1 MTRHRRAAAP
11 QRTDPAQPTDHP
23 SAARPRRHRRP
34 KSRRA
39 RLGRAALALTAATA
53 LCAAGTGWY
62 LYQDVFRHIGSSDAL
77 DDHAPKSSGGA
88 TNILLMGLDSR
99 KDQNG
104 EDLPDSV
111 LDTLHAGSS
120 DIGGYNTNTL
130 ILLHVPAGNGKATAF
145 SLPRDDLVDIPG
157 FPKDKIKKAYGLTKA
172 RTEERLARQ
181 GTTDRRALERAG
193 REAGRRAEI
202 ETVRRFLDVPVDHFA
217 EISLAGFY
225 HLADALDGVEVCLE
239 HPVKD
244 RYSGADFHAGRQTLA
259 GAQSLAF
266 VRQRHGLD
274 GGDLDRTRRQQAFLA
289 SAGHKLDSAGTF
301 TDPVRLLRLLDVV
314 KQDVV
319 IDKGWDL
326 ASFLRHARNLSSGR
340 VAFSTLPIEGFAKH
354 HGEDVNLVDP
364 DRIRKLVRERTGG
377 GPDRTGQPGDG
388 RGSGSSTGRPD
399 DAEPASGPP
408 ARDERVVEG
417 GGIPCVD

>member
-1 MTRHRRAAAP
+1 MTRRRRACAP
-11 QRTDPAQPTDHP
+11 HPTESARPTAHP
-23 SAARPRRHRRP
+23 SAERPRRHRRP
-34 KSRRA
+34 RSRRA
-39 RLGRAALALTAATA
+39 RLGRAALAVTAVTA
-53 LCAAGTGWY
+53 LCAGGTGWY
-62 LYQDVFRHIGSSDAL
+62 LYQDIFRHIGTSDAL
-77 DDHAPKSSGGA
+77 DDDAPKSSGGA

-111 LDTLHAGSS
+111 LDKLHAGGS

-172 RTEERLARQ
+172 RTEERLAQQ
-181 GTTDRRALERAG
+181 GTTDRRTLERAG

-217 EISLAGFY
+217 EISLVGFH
-225 HLADALDGVEVCLE
+225 HLADALDGVEVCLK

-244 RYSGADFHAGRQTLA
+244 RYSGADFRAGRQTLD
-259 GAQSLAF
+259 GARSLAF

-289 SAGHKLDSAGTF
+289 SAGHKLDSVGTF
-301 TDPVRLLRLLDVV
+301 TNPARLMRLLDVV

-326 ASFLRHARNLSSGR
+326 ASFVQHARNLSRGD
-340 VAFSTLPIEGFAKH
+340 VEFSTLPIEGFAKH

-377 GPDRTGQPGDG
+377 GPDRTGQPGTG
-388 RGSGSSTGRPD
+388 RGDGPSPTRPND
-399 DAEPASGPP
+399 GKPTPGPP
-408 ARDERVVEG
+408 ARDEHVVEG